1 MINEN
6 REMDELLYEP
16 EKLSNT
22 LIDNTDKLKMAAYL
36 RRCIEEK
43 DINTIQIATGYWD
56 VPGMTL
62 VTEELKAFLERDGT
76 QLQILIGQEPYVYAG
91 QVKEPTYRRNFP
103 DDYIKK
109 DLEELELKEE
119 YKGVVD
125 LLLTHCGK
133 KMQVRKYTKAFLH
146 AKCYIFSK
154 TFMKDG
160 SWKYYNAMAI
170 MGSSNFTYK
179 GLLGNAELNYLETV
193 SSTVGANY
201 EEIRVKGHIYCFN
214 EMWEQA
220 EDWSP
225 TFLEQVVKPT
235 PIGREV
241 NRERKKRQKEEEEAL
256 AKPFTPYELYIK
268 LLQTQFATFLDTKL
282 SGQIKDYLP
291 MTYSAFDYQIDAVK
305 QCYEYMQRHGG
316 FLLADVVG
324 LGKTVVGALIVRHF
338 LSTPQKDGRGGRVL
352 IVTPPAVLQPW
363 RDTLG
368 DICAAAPELNDRIDY
383 ISLGRLDKFTE
394 EMDDE
399 ADEER
404 LDDGTLDGVLD
415 QSRTYGLIL
424 IAESHRFRN
433 SDTEM
438 YRALNGL
445 IGSIAPT
452 PYVGLL
458 SATPQ
463 NNRPQ
468 DLKNQIYLFERT
480 PKSSTLTKVPGGD
493 LDAFFK
499 EVHAEYQE
507 LIDKNSPMLED
518 QRTERLKRLSEE
530 IRSKVLVDI
539 MVRRTRTDVEMN
551 YGEDMEVQG
560 LVFPRIEGPT
570 ALKYVMDSAQVR
582 LFNDTMRLI
591 APGEEDKDGLT
602 YARYHAI
609 EYFADPANAEKHKG
623 RGSRTAGNVAEQL
636 AWLMQQ
642 SLVKRLES
650 SAGAFRESLHNLW
663 QNTQNMIRMWGNN
676 TLFVCPDIDINGELR
691 AHPTFE
697 QAVAALRRKIDDL
710 NKQGRNEGGK
720 NAEYRREDFQ
730 PKYIELLQRD
740 ERILSDLCARWDPKW
755 IKKDP
760 KLEAFKRQLPALFDP
775 EKNTTGLLVIF
786 TEAIP
791 TAAELGRVV
800 REAGHRPLVIR
811 SQNREEER
819 VVIRRNFDANCPAA
833 EQLSDYDVLIT
844 TDTLAEGV
852 NLHRA
857 HVILNYDTPWN
868 ATRLMQR
875 IGRVNRI
882 GSAAPHIYVYNFMPS
897 DEGDERIKLV
907 QKAHVKLQSFH
918 TLFGEDS
925 KIFSNAEDVVH
936 YALLPTS
943 DQIEEEVGDAP
954 YLKYVKELRAY
965 VKAHRPRYRRIE
977 EANAPGDWLMVQTTD
992 DKGTAYFLVG
1002 TQPANAMIVYF
1013 DPQSKTRSRF
1023 KVVSPIDV
1031 LEELRADEAACAI
1044 DPPMNS
1050 EKMWKALEK
1059 EALQAYKNHVYDKS
1073 STRVDDA
1080 LTKAREIIDK
1090 LYDKPDL
1097 SATAK
1102 QILKQATKQVRGG
1115 NVDVI
1120 NRILEIDRKQHA
1132 QLRQLFSLDDLIE
1145 QTLGGLA
1152 KEVPIASK
1160 GDPRIILGT
1169 IK

>member
-201 EEIRVKGHIYCFN
+201 EEIRVKGHIYWFN

-220 EDWSP
+220 EDWTP

-424 IAESHRFRN
+424 IDESHRFRN

-1002 TQPANAMIVYF
+1002 TQPANAMIVCF
-1013 DPQSKTRSRF
+1013 DPQSKF

-1050 EKMWKALEK
+1050 EKMWKTLEK

>member
-1 MINEN
+1 MN
-6 REMDELLYEP
+6 
-16 EKLSNT
+16 NT
-22 LIDNTDKLKMAAYL
+22 LIDNSTDALSMQTYLKQ
-36 RRCIEEK
+36 CIGKEGI
-43 DINTIQIATGYWD
+43 DHIRIATGYWD
-56 VPGMTL
+56 VPGMAL
-62 VTEELKAFLERDGT
+62 VADELRAFLEREGT
-76 QLQILIGQEPYVYAG
+76 RLQILIGKDPNVYASHLKDPK
-91 QVKEPTYRRNFP
+91 QKFP
-103 DDYIKK
+103 DDYIKT
-109 DLEELELKEE
+109 DLLGLYIKEE
-119 YKGVVD
+119 YKSAVD
-125 LLLTHCGK
+125 LLLTHCKHTETDDDG
-133 KMQVRKYTKAFLH
+133 QEIEVGTGRIEVNKYTEDKNGEDVFLH
-146 AKCYIFSK
+146 SKCYIFMGNKSS
-154 TFMKDG
+154 FG
-160 SWKYYNAMAI
+160 I
-170 MGSSNFTYK
+170 IGSSNFTRN
-179 GLLGNAELNYLETV
+179 GLTQNAELNYLETNGMIITAEPKEG
-193 SSTVGANY
+193 SPS
-201 EEIRVKGHIYCFN
+201 KGHRIWFD
-214 EMWEQA
+214 EKWEQSTPWTN
-220 EDWSP
+220 E
-225 TFLEQVVKPT
+225 FVNEIVKPS

-241 NRERKKRQKEEEEAL
+241 NRERKQRQKEEEVA
-256 AKPFTPYELYIK
+256 ATAPFTPYELYIK

-282 SGQIKDYLP
+282 SSQIKDYLP
-291 MTYSAFDYQIDAVK
+291 TTYSAFDYQIDAVK

-338 LSTPQKDGRGGRVL
+338 LSEPQKDGRGGRVL
-352 IVTPPAVLQPW
+352 IITPPAVLQPW
-363 RDTLG
+363 RDTIG
-368 DICAAAPELNDRIDY
+368 DICAAVPELNDRIDY

-394 EMDDE
+394 DVNDE
-399 ADEER
+399 SDEET
-404 LDDGTLDGVLD
+404 LDDGTLDGTLD
-415 QSRTYGLIL
+415 QSKAYGLIL
-424 IAESHRFRN
+424 IDESHRFRN

-551 YGEDMEVQG
+551 YGEDMEAQG

-570 ALKYVMDSAQVR
+570 ALKYVMDSAQVS

-602 YARYHAI
+602 YARYRAI

-663 QNTQNMIRMWGNN
+663 QNTQNMIRMWDNN
-676 TLFVCPDIDINGELR
+676 TLFVCPDLNVNEILKDNFDEGVKE
-691 AHPTFE
+691 
-697 QAVAALRRKIDDL
+697 LRRKINDL

-791 TAAELGRVV
+791 TAVELGRVV
-800 REAGHRPLVIR
+800 KEAGHRPLVIR

-936 YALLPTS
+936 YALLPTF

-1073 STRVDDA
+1073 STRVGDA
-1080 LTKAREIIDK
+1080 LTKARKIIDK
-1090 LYDKPDL
+1090 LYDMPNL

-1120 NRILEIDRKQHA
+1120 NRILEIDREQYA
-1132 QLRQLFSLDDLIE
+1132 RQQQLFSLDDLIE
-1145 QTLGGLA
+1145 QALGGLA
-1152 KEVPIASK
+1152 KEVPVASK

>member
-1 MINEN
+1 MG
-6 REMDELLYEP
+6 ELHEP
-16 EKLSNT
+16 EELNGT
-22 LIDNTDKLKMAAYL
+22 LIDNTDELKMAAYL
-36 RRCIEEK
+36 RKCIEEK
-43 DINTIQIATGYWD
+43 GINTIKIATGYWD
-56 VPGMTL
+56 VPGMAL
-62 VTEELKAFLERDGT
+62 VADKLSAFLKREGT
-76 QLQILIGQEPYVYAG
+76 RLQILIGKDPNVYASHL
-91 QVKEPTYRRNFP
+91 KDPTQKFP
-103 DDYIKK
+103 DDYIKT
-109 DLEELELKEE
+109 DLLGLHIKEE
-119 YKGVVD
+119 YKLAVD
-125 LLLTHCGK
+125 LLLTHCKHTETDDDG
-133 KMQVRKYTKAFLH
+133 QEIEVGTGQIEVNKYTEDKNGKDVFLH
-146 AKCYIFSK
+146 AKCYIFIGNDKSY
-154 TFMKDG
+154 G
-160 SWKYYNAMAI
+160 I
-170 MGSSNFTYK
+170 IGSSNFTRN
-179 GLLGNAELNYLETV
+179 GLTQNAELNYLETDGRIITAEPKKG
-193 SSTVGANY
+193 SPS
-201 EEIRVKGHIYCFN
+201 KGHKIWFN
-214 EMWEQA
+214 EKWEQSTPWTN
-220 EDWSP
+220 E
-225 TFLEQVVKPT
+225 FVNEIIKPS

-241 NRERKKRQKEEEEAL
+241 NRERKQRQKAEEEAL

-291 MTYSAFDYQIDAVK
+291 ATYSAFDYQIDAVK

-352 IVTPPAVLQPW
+352 IVTPPAVQQPW

-368 DICAAAPELNDRIDY
+368 DICAATPELSKRIDY

-394 EMDDE
+394 EVNDE
-399 ADEER
+399 G
-404 LDDGTLDGVLD
+404 DDGTLDGVLD
-415 QSRTYGLIL
+415 QSKTYGLIL
-424 IAESHRFRN
+424 IDESHRFRN

-438 YRALNGL
+438 YRTLNGL

-480 PKSSTLTKVPGGD
+480 PKNSTLTKVPGGD
-493 LDAFFK
+493 LDAFFSDVNAAYK
-499 EVHAEYQE
+499 E
-507 LIDKNSPMLED
+507 LIDKNNSMPNDE
-518 QRTERLKRLSEE
+518 RRERLKRLSEE

-551 YGEDMEVQG
+551 YGEDMEAQG
-560 LVFPRIEGPT
+560 LVFPRIVGPT
-570 ALKYVMDSAQVR
+570 ALKYVMDSAQVS

-602 YARYHAI
+602 YARYRAI
-609 EYFADPANAEKHKG
+609 EYFADPTHAEKHKG
-623 RGSRTAGNVAEQL
+623 RGSRSAGNVAEQL

-697 QAVAALRRKIDDL
+697 QAVAALRRKINDL
-710 NKQGRNEGGK
+710 NEQGRNEGGK
-720 NAEYRREDFQ
+720 NAEYRREDFR
-730 PKYIELLQRD
+730 PTYIELLQRD
-740 ERILSDLCARWDPKW
+740 ERILNDLCARWDPKW

-791 TAAELGRVV
+791 TAVELGHVV
-800 REAGHRPLVIR
+800 KEAGHRPLVIR

-857 HVILNYDTPWN
+857 HMILNYDTPWN

-882 GSAAPHIYVYNFMPS
+882 GSEAPNIYVYNFMPS

-977 EANAPGDWLMVQTTD
+977 EANAPSDWLMVQTAD
-992 DKGTAYFLVG
+992 MGTAYFLVG
-1002 TQPANAMIVYF
+1002 TQPVNAMIVCF
-1013 DPQSKTRSRF
+1013 DPKSKP

-1044 DPPMNS
+1044 DPSMNS
-1050 EKMWKALEK
+1050 EMWGRLEALEK
-1059 EALQAYKNHVYDKS
+1059 EALQAYKNHIYDKS
-1073 STRVDDA
+1073 STRANDA
-1080 LTKAREIIDK
+1080 QTKAREIIDE
-1090 LYDKPDL
+1090 LYDMPDL
-1097 SATAK
+1097 SAAAK
-1102 QILKQATKQVRGG
+1102 QILKQANKQVRGG

-1132 QLRQLFSLDDLIE
+1132 QQQLLFSLGDLIE
-1145 QTLGGLA
+1145 QTLGGLV
-1152 KEVPIASK
+1152 KEVPAAPK
-1160 GDPRIILGT
+1160 GNPRIFLGT

>member
-1 MINEN
+1 
-6 REMDELLYEP
+6 MD
-16 EKLSNT
+16 NT
-22 LIDNTDKLKMAAYL
+22 LIDNSTDALSMQTYLK
-36 RRCIEEK
+36 RCIGT
-43 DINTIQIATGYWD
+43 DGTDAIDAIDHIRIATGYWD
-56 VPGMTL
+56 VPGMAL
-62 VTEELKAFLERDGT
+62 VADELRAFLDRKGT
-76 QLQILIGQEPYVYAG
+76 RLQILIGKDPNVYASHL
-91 QVKEPTYRRNFP
+91 KDPTLKFP
-103 DDYIKK
+103 EDYIKT
-109 DLEELELKEE
+109 DLLGLHIKEE
-119 YKGVVD
+119 YKLAVD
-125 LLLTHCGK
+125 LLLTHCKHTETDDDG
-133 KMQVRKYTKAFLH
+133 QEIEVGTGRIEVNKYTEDRDGKDVFLH
-146 AKCYIFSK
+146 SKCYIFK
-154 TFMKDG
+154 G
-160 SWKYYNAMAI
+160 SGGSFGI
-170 MGSSNFTYK
+170 IGSSNFTRN
-179 GLLGNAELNYLETV
+179 GLTQNAELNYLETNGMIITAEPKEG
-193 SSTVGANY
+193 SPS
-201 EEIRVKGHIYCFN
+201 KGHICWFN
-214 EMWEQA
+214 EKWELSTPWTN
-220 EDWSP
+220 E
-225 TFLEQVVKPT
+225 FVNEIIKPS

-241 NRERKKRQKEEEEAL
+241 NRERKQRQKAEEEAL

-291 MTYSAFDYQIDAVK
+291 ATYSAFDYQIDAVK

-352 IVTPPAVLQPW
+352 IITPPAVQQPW

-368 DICAAAPELNDRIDY
+368 DICATDPELSKRIDY

-394 EMDDE
+394 GMDDE
-399 ADEER
+399 ETP
-404 LDDGTLDGVLD
+404 DDGTLDGTLD
-415 QSRTYGLIL
+415 QSKTYGLIL
-424 IAESHRFRN
+424 IDESHRFRN

-480 PKSSTLTKVPGGD
+480 PKNSTLTKVPGGD
-493 LDAFFK
+493 LDAFFSDVNAAYK
-499 EVHAEYQE
+499 E
-507 LIDKNSPMLED
+507 LIDKNNSMPNDE
-518 QRTERLKRLSEE
+518 RRERLKRLSEE

-551 YGEDMEVQG
+551 YGEDMEAQG
-560 LVFPRIEGPT
+560 LVFPQIVGPT
-570 ALKYVMDSAQVR
+570 ALKYVMDSAQVS

-602 YARYHAI
+602 YARYRAI
-609 EYFADPANAEKHKG
+609 EYFADPTHAEKHKG
-623 RGSRTAGNVAEQL
+623 RGSRTAGDVAGQL

-691 AHPTFE
+691 VHPTFE
-697 QAVAALRRKIDDL
+697 QAVAALRRKINEL
-710 NKQGRNEGGK
+710 NEQGRNEGGK
-720 NAEYRREDFQ
+720 NAEYRREDFR
-730 PKYIELLQRD
+730 PTYIELLQRD

-760 KLEAFKRQLPALFDP
+760 KLEAFKRRLPALFDP

-791 TAAELGRVV
+791 TAVELGHVV
-800 REAGHRPLVIR
+800 KEAGHRPLVIR

-882 GSAAPHIYVYNFMPS
+882 GSEAPNIYVYNFMPS

-936 YALLPTS
+936 YALLPTP

-977 EANAPGDWLMVQTTD
+977 EANAPGDWLMVQTAD
-992 DKGTAYFLVG
+992 DKGTTYFLVG
-1002 TQPANAMIVYF
+1002 TQPANAMIVCF
-1013 DPQSKTRSRF
+1013 NPKSKP

-1044 DPPMNS
+1044 DPSMNS
-1050 EKMWKALEK
+1050 EMWGRLEALEK

-1073 STRVDDA
+1073 STRANDA
-1080 LTKAREIIDK
+1080 QTKAREIIDK
-1090 LYDKPDL
+1090 LYDMPNL
-1097 SATAK
+1097 SAAAK
-1102 QILKQATKQVRGG
+1102 QILKQANKQVRGG

-1132 QLRQLFSLDDLIE
+1132 QQQLLFSLDDLIE
-1145 QTLGGLA
+1145 QALGGLA
-1152 KEVPIASK
+1152 KEVPIAPK
-1160 GDPRIILGT
+1160 GNPRIFLGT

>member
-201 EEIRVKGHIYCFN
+201 EEIRVKGHIYWFN

-220 EDWSP
+220 EDWTP

-424 IAESHRFRN
+424 IDESHRFRN

-642 SLVKRLES
+642 SLVKRIES

-1002 TQPANAMIVYF
+1002 TQPANAMIVCF
-1013 DPQSKTRSRF
+1013 DPQSKF

-1050 EKMWKALEK
+1050 EKMWKTLEK

>member
-1 MINEN
+1 MN
-6 REMDELLYEP
+6 
-16 EKLSNT
+16 NT
-22 LIDNTDKLKMAAYL
+22 LIDNSTDALSMQTYLKH
-36 RRCIEEK
+36 CIGKEGI
-43 DINTIQIATGYWD
+43 DHIRIATGYWD
-56 VPGMTL
+56 VPGMAL
-62 VTEELKAFLERDGT
+62 VADELRAFLDREGT
-76 QLQILIGQEPYVYAG
+76 RLQILIGKDPYVYASHLKD
-91 QVKEPTYRRNFP
+91 QTQKFP
-103 DDYIKK
+103 DDYIKT
-109 DLEELELKEE
+109 DLLRLLIKEE
-119 YKGVVD
+119 YKLAVD
-125 LLLTHCGK
+125 LLLTHCKHTETDDDG
-133 KMQVRKYTKAFLH
+133 QEIEVGTGRIEVNKYTEGKNGKDVFLH
-146 AKCYIFSK
+146 SKCYIF
-154 TFMKDG
+154 MG
-160 SWKYYNAMAI
+160 SDSSFGI
-170 MGSSNFTYK
+170 IGSSNFTQK
-179 GLLGNAELNYLETV
+179 GLTENAELNYLETNGMIITAEPKEG
-193 SSTVGANY
+193 SPS
-201 EEIRVKGHIYCFN
+201 KGHRIWFD
-214 EMWEQA
+214 EKWEQSA
-220 EDWSP
+220 PWTNVFVNE
-225 TFLEQVVKPT
+225 FVKPS
-235 PIGREV
+235 PIGQEV
-241 NRERKKRQKEEEEAL
+241 NRERKQRQKEEEVA
-256 AKPFTPYELYIK
+256 ATAPFTPYELYIK

-282 SGQIKDYLP
+282 SSQIKDYLP
-291 MTYSAFDYQIDAVK
+291 TTYSAFDYQIDAVK

-338 LSTPQKDGRGGRVL
+338 LSEPQKDGRGGRVL
-352 IVTPPAVLQPW
+352 IITPPAVLQPW
-363 RDTLG
+363 RDTIG
-368 DICAAAPELNDRIDY
+368 DICAAAPELNKRIDY

-394 EMDDE
+394 EVNDE
-399 ADEER
+399 SDEDT
-404 LDDGTLDGVLD
+404 LDDGTLDGTLD
-415 QSRTYGLIL
+415 QSKAYGLIL
-424 IAESHRFRN
+424 IDESHRFRN

-551 YGEDMEVQG
+551 YGEDMEAQG

-570 ALKYVMDSAQVR
+570 ALKYVMDSAQVS

-602 YARYHAI
+602 YARYRAI

-623 RGSRTAGNVAEQL
+623 RGSRTAGDVAGQL

-663 QNTQNMIRMWGNN
+663 QNTQNMIRMWDNN
-676 TLFVCPDIDINGELR
+676 TLFVCPDLNVNEILKDNFDEGVKE
-691 AHPTFE
+691 
-697 QAVAALRRKIDDL
+697 LRRKINEL

-791 TAAELGRVV
+791 TAVELGRVV
-800 REAGHRPLVIR
+800 KEAGHRPLVIR

-943 DQIEEEVGDAP
+943 DQIEDEVGDAP

-1050 EKMWKALEK
+1050 EKMWKALEE

-1073 STRVDDA
+1073 STRVNDA
-1080 LTKAREIIDK
+1080 PTKAREIIDK
-1090 LYDKPDL
+1090 LYDMPNL

-1132 QLRQLFSLDDLIE
+1132 QQQQLFSLDDLIE
-1145 QTLGGLA
+1145 QALGGLA
-1152 KEVPIASK
+1152 KDVPAAPK

>member
-1 MINEN
+1 MN
-6 REMDELLYEP
+6 
-16 EKLSNT
+16 NT
-22 LIDNTDKLKMAAYL
+22 LIDNSTDALSMQTYLKQ
-36 RRCIEEK
+36 CIGKEGI
-43 DINTIQIATGYWD
+43 DHIRIATGYWD
-56 VPGMTL
+56 VPGMAL
-62 VTEELKAFLERDGT
+62 VADELRAFLEREGT
-76 QLQILIGQEPYVYAG
+76 RLQILIGKDPNVCASHLKDPKQ
-91 QVKEPTYRRNFP
+91 KFP
-103 DDYIKK
+103 DDYIKT
-109 DLEELELKEE
+109 DLLRLYIKEE
-119 YKGVVD
+119 YKSAVD
-125 LLLTHCGK
+125 LLLTHCKHTETDDDG
-133 KMQVRKYTKAFLH
+133 QEIEVGTGRIEVNKYTEDKNGKDVFLH
-146 AKCYIFSK
+146 SKCYIFMGSK
-154 TFMKDG
+154 SSFG
-160 SWKYYNAMAI
+160 I
-170 MGSSNFTYK
+170 IGSSNFTRN
-179 GLLGNAELNYLETV
+179 GLTQNAELNYLETNGMIITAEPKEG
-193 SSTVGANY
+193 SPS
-201 EEIRVKGHIYCFN
+201 KGHRIWFD
-214 EMWEQA
+214 EKWEQSA
-220 EDWSP
+220 PWTNE
-225 TFLEQVVKPT
+225 FVNEIVKPS

-241 NRERKKRQKEEEEAL
+241 NRERKQRQKEEEVA
-256 AKPFTPYELYIK
+256 ATAPFTPYELYIK

-282 SGQIKDYLP
+282 SSQIKDYLP
-291 MTYSAFDYQIDAVK
+291 TTYSAFDYQIDAVK

-338 LSTPQKDGRGGRVL
+338 LSEPQKDGRGGRVL
-352 IVTPPAVLQPW
+352 IITPPAVLQPW
-363 RDTLG
+363 RDTIG
-368 DICAAAPELNDRIDY
+368 DICAAAPELNGRIDY

-394 EMDDE
+394 EVDNE
-399 ADEER
+399 SDEET
-404 LDDGTLDGVLD
+404 LDDGTLDGTLD
-415 QSRTYGLIL
+415 QSKAYGLIL
-424 IAESHRFRN
+424 IDESHRFRN

-551 YGEDMEVQG
+551 YGEDMEAQG

-570 ALKYVMDSAQVR
+570 ALKYVMDSAQVS
-582 LFNDTMRLI
+582 LFNDTMRI

-602 YARYHAI
+602 YARYRAI

-623 RGSRTAGNVAEQL
+623 RGSRTAGDVAGQL

-663 QNTQNMIRMWGNN
+663 QNTQNMIRMWGND

-691 AHPTFE
+691 AHPTFK
-697 QAVAALRRKIDDL
+697 QAVTSLRRKINEL

-730 PKYIELLQRD
+730 PEYIELLQRD

-791 TAAELGRVV
+791 TAVELGRVV
-800 REAGHRPLVIR
+800 KEAGHRPLVIR

-833 EQLSDYDVLIT
+833 EQLNDYDVLIT

-943 DQIEEEVGDAP
+943 DQIEDEVGDAP

-1050 EKMWKALEK
+1050 EKMWKTLEK

-1073 STRVDDA
+1073 STRVGDA

-1090 LYDKPDL
+1090 LYDMPNL
-1097 SATAK
+1097 SAAAK
-1102 QILKQATKQVRGG
+1102 QILKQANKQVRGG

-1120 NRILEIDRKQHA
+1120 NRILEIDRKQYA
-1132 QLRQLFSLDDLIE
+1132 RQQQLFSLDDLIE
-1145 QTLGGLA
+1145 QALGGLA
-1152 KEVPIASK
+1152 KEVPVASK
-1160 GDPRIILGT
+1160 GETRVILGT

>member
-1 MINEN
+1 MN
-6 REMDELLYEP
+6 
-16 EKLSNT
+16 NT
-22 LIDNTDKLKMAAYL
+22 LIDNSTDALSMQTYLKQ
-36 RRCIEEK
+36 CIGKEGI
-43 DINTIQIATGYWD
+43 DHIRIATGYWD
-56 VPGMTL
+56 VPGMAL
-62 VTEELKAFLERDGT
+62 VADELRAFLDREGT
-76 QLQILIGQEPYVYAG
+76 RLQILIGKDPYVYASHLKD
-91 QVKEPTYRRNFP
+91 QTQKFP
-103 DDYIKK
+103 DDYIKT
-109 DLEELELKEE
+109 DLLRLLIKEE
-119 YKGVVD
+119 YKLAVD
-125 LLLTHCGK
+125 LLLTHCKHTETDDDG
-133 KMQVRKYTKAFLH
+133 QEIEVGTGRIEVNKYTEDKNGKEVFLH
-146 AKCYIFSK
+146 SKCYIFMGSK
-154 TFMKDG
+154 SSFG
-160 SWKYYNAMAI
+160 I
-170 MGSSNFTYK
+170 IGSSNFTRN
-179 GLLGNAELNYLETV
+179 GLTQNAELNYLETNGMIITAEPKEG
-193 SSTVGANY
+193 SPS
-201 EEIRVKGHIYCFN
+201 KGHRIWFD
-214 EMWEQA
+214 EKWEQSA
-220 EDWSP
+220 PWTNE
-225 TFLEQVVKPT
+225 FVNEIVKPS

-241 NRERKKRQKEEEEAL
+241 NRERKQRQKEEEVA
-256 AKPFTPYELYIK
+256 ATAPFTPYELYIK

-282 SGQIKDYLP
+282 SSQIKDYLP
-291 MTYSAFDYQIDAVK
+291 TTYSAFDYQIDAVK

-324 LGKTVVGALIVRHF
+324 LGKTVVGSLIVRHF
-338 LSTPQKDGRGGRVL
+338 LSEPQKDGRGGRVL
-352 IVTPPAVLQPW
+352 IITPPAVLQPW
-363 RDTLG
+363 RDTIG

-394 EMDDE
+394 EVNDE
-399 ADEER
+399 SDEET
-404 LDDGTLDGVLD
+404 LDDGTLDGTLD
-415 QSRTYGLIL
+415 QSKTYGLIL
-424 IAESHRFRN
+424 IDESHRFRN

-551 YGEDMEVQG
+551 YGEDMEAQG

-570 ALKYVMDSAQVR
+570 ALKYVMDSAQVS

-602 YARYHAI
+602 YARYRAI

-623 RGSRTAGNVAEQL
+623 RGSRTAGDVAGQL

-663 QNTQNMIRMWGNN
+663 QNTQNMIRMWDNN
-676 TLFVCPDIDINGELR
+676 TLFVCPDLNVNEILKDNFDEGVKE
-691 AHPTFE
+691 
-697 QAVAALRRKIDDL
+697 LRRKMDEL

-730 PKYIELLQRD
+730 PEYIELLQRD
-740 ERILSDLCARWDPKW
+740 ERILSDLCARWDPKR

-791 TAAELGRVV
+791 TAVELGRVV
-800 REAGHRPLVIR
+800 KEAGHRPLVIR

-833 EQLSDYDVLIT
+833 EQLNDYDVLIT

-943 DQIEEEVGDAP
+943 DQIEDEVGDAP

-977 EANAPGDWLMVQTTD
+977 EANAPGDWLMVQTAD
-992 DKGTAYFLVG
+992 MGTAYFLVG
-1002 TQPANAMIVYF
+1002 TQPANAMIVCI
-1013 DPQSKTRSRF
+1013 DPQSKTKREA

-1050 EKMWKALEK
+1050 EKMWKALEE

-1073 STRVDDA
+1073 STRVGDA

-1090 LYDKPDL
+1090 LYDMPNL

-1120 NRILEIDRKQHA
+1120 NRILEIDRKQYA
-1132 QLRQLFSLDDLIE
+1132 RQQQLFSLDDLIE
-1145 QTLGGLA
+1145 QALGGLA
-1152 KEVPIASK
+1152 KEVPVASK
-1160 GDPRIILGT
+1160 GDPRVILGT

>member
-1 MINEN
+1 
-6 REMDELLYEP
+6 
-16 EKLSNT
+16 
-22 LIDNTDKLKMAAYL
+22 MATYL
-36 RRCIEEK
+36 RRCIEK
-43 DINTIQIATGYWD
+43 KNINTIQIATGYWD
-56 VPGMTL
+56 VPGMAL
-62 VTEELKAFLERDGT
+62 VVDELATFLERDGT

-133 KMQVRKYTKAFLH
+133 KIQVRKYTKTFLH

-193 SSTVGANY
+193 SSTIGANY
-201 EEIRVKGHIYCFN
+201 EEIRVKGHIYWFN

-220 EDWSP
+220 EDWTP
-225 TFLEQVVKPT
+225 TFLEQVVKPS

-291 MTYSAFDYQIDAVK
+291 ATYSAYDYQIDAVK

-338 LSTPQKDGRGGRVL
+338 LSTSQKDGRGGRVL

-424 IAESHRFRN
+424 IDESHRFRN

-507 LIDKNSPMLED
+507 LIDKNNPLLED
-518 QRTERLKRLSEE
+518 KRTERLKRLSEE

-551 YGEDMEVQG
+551 YGEDMEAQG

-602 YARYHAI
+602 YARYRAI
-609 EYFADPANAEKHKG
+609 EYFADPTNAEKHKG

-676 TLFVCPDIDINGELR
+676 TLFVCPDLNVNEILKDNFDEGVKE
-691 AHPTFE
+691 
-697 QAVAALRRKIDDL
+697 LRRKINDL

-720 NAEYRREDFQ
+720 NAEYRREDFR
-730 PKYIELLQRD
+730 PEYIELLQRD
-740 ERILSDLCARWDPKW
+740 ERILSDLCTRWDPKW

-775 EKNTTGLLVIF
+775 EKNTNGLLVIL

-791 TAAELGRVV
+791 TAGELGRVV
-800 REAGHRPLVIR
+800 KEAGHRPLVIR

-833 EQLSDYDVLIT
+833 ERLSNYDVLIT

-936 YALLPTS
+936 YALLPTT

-954 YLKYVKELRAY
+954 YLKYVNELRAY

-977 EANAPGDWLMVQTTD
+977 EANAPGDWLMVQTAD
-992 DKGTAYFLVG
+992 MGTAYFLVG

-1031 LEELRADEAACAI
+1031 LEELRADEAVCAI

-1050 EKMWKALEK
+1050 EKMWEMLETK
-1059 EALQAYKNHVYDKS
+1059 ALQAYKNHIYRDS
-1073 STRVDDA
+1073 RSRADDNGSKA
-1080 LTKAREIIDK
+1080 SAIIQRLYPLTQSPESKK
-1090 LYDKPDL
+1090 LL
-1097 SATAK
+1097 RRASE
-1102 QILKQATKQVRGG
+1102 QVEGG
-1115 NVDVI
+1115 NVGVI
-1120 NRILEIDRKQHA
+1120 NRLLEIDRKQ
-1132 QLRQLFSLDDLIE
+1132 QVQQQQLFSLDDLIE
-1145 QTLGGLA
+1145 QALGGLA
-1152 KEVPIASK
+1152 KDVPAAPK
-1160 GDPRIILGT
+1160 GDPRITFGT

>member
-1 MINEN
+1 MN
-6 REMDELLYEP
+6 
-16 EKLSNT
+16 NT
-22 LIDNTDKLKMAAYL
+22 LIDNSTDALSMQTYLKH
-36 RRCIEEK
+36 CIGKEGI
-43 DINTIQIATGYWD
+43 DHIRIATGYWD
-56 VPGMTL
+56 VPGMAL
-62 VTEELKAFLERDGT
+62 VADELRAFLDREGT
-76 QLQILIGQEPYVYAG
+76 RLQILIGKDPYVYASHLKD
-91 QVKEPTYRRNFP
+91 QTQKFP
-103 DDYIKK
+103 DDYIKT
-109 DLEELELKEE
+109 DLLRLLIKEE
-119 YKGVVD
+119 YKLAVD
-125 LLLTHCGK
+125 LLLTHCKHTETDDDG
-133 KMQVRKYTKAFLH
+133 QEIEVGTGRIEVNKYTEDKNGKEVFLH
-146 AKCYIFSK
+146 SKCYIF
-154 TFMKDG
+154 MG
-160 SWKYYNAMAI
+160 SDSSFGI
-170 MGSSNFTYK
+170 IGSSNFTRK
-179 GLLGNAELNYLETV
+179 GLTQNAELNYLETNGMIITAEPKEG
-193 SSTVGANY
+193 SPS
-201 EEIRVKGHIYCFN
+201 KGHRIWFD
-214 EMWEQA
+214 EKWEQSTPWTN
-220 EDWSP
+220 E
-225 TFLEQVVKPT
+225 FVNEFVKPS

-241 NRERKKRQKEEEEAL
+241 NRERKQRQKEEEVA
-256 AKPFTPYELYIK
+256 ATAPFTPYELYIK

-282 SGQIKDYLP
+282 SSQIKDYLP
-291 MTYSAFDYQIDAVK
+291 TTYSAFDYQIDAVK

-338 LSTPQKDGRGGRVL
+338 LSEPQKDGRGGRVL
-352 IVTPPAVLQPW
+352 IITPPAVLQPW
-363 RDTLG
+363 RDTTG

-394 EMDDE
+394 EVNDE
-399 ADEER
+399 SDEETF
-404 LDDGTLDGVLD
+404 DDGTLDGTLD
-415 QSRTYGLIL
+415 QSKAYGLIL
-424 IAESHRFRN
+424 IDESHRFRN

-551 YGEDMEVQG
+551 YGEDMEAQG

-570 ALKYVMDSAQVR
+570 ALKYVMDSTQVS

-602 YARYHAI
+602 YARYRAI

-623 RGSRTAGNVAEQL
+623 RGSRTAGDVAGQL

-663 QNTQNMIRMWGNN
+663 QNTQNMIRMWDNN
-676 TLFVCPDIDINGELR
+676 TLFVCPDLNVNEILKDNFDEGVKE
-691 AHPTFE
+691 
-697 QAVAALRRKIDDL
+697 LRRKMDEL

-730 PKYIELLQRD
+730 PEYIELLQRD
-740 ERILSDLCARWDPKW
+740 ERILSDLCARWDPKR

-800 REAGHRPLVIR
+800 KEAGHRPLVIR

-833 EQLSDYDVLIT
+833 EQLNDYDVLIT

-943 DQIEEEVGDAP
+943 DQIEDEVGDAP

-977 EANAPGDWLMVQTTD
+977 EANAPGDWLMVQTAD
-992 DKGTAYFLVG
+992 MGTAYFLVG
-1002 TQPANAMIVYF
+1002 TQPANAMIVCI
-1013 DPQSKTRSRF
+1013 DPQSKTKREA

-1050 EKMWKALEK
+1050 EKMWKTLKK

-1073 STRVDDA
+1073 STRVNDA
-1080 LTKAREIIDK
+1080 PTKAREIIDK
-1090 LYDKPDL
+1090 LYDMPNL

-1132 QLRQLFSLDDLIE
+1132 QQQQLFSLDDLIE
-1145 QTLGGLA
+1145 QALGGLA
-1152 KEVPIASK
+1152 KEVSVASK
-1160 GDPRIILGT
+1160 GDPRVILGT

>member
-36 RRCIEEK
+36 RRCIKEK

-56 VPGMTL
+56 VPGMAL
-62 VTEELKAFLERDGT
+62 VVDKLATFLERDGT

-201 EEIRVKGHIYCFN
+201 EEIRVKGHIYWFN

-220 EDWSP
+220 EDWTP
-225 TFLEQVVKPT
+225 TFLEQVVKPS
-235 PIGREV
+235 PIGQEV
-241 NRERKKRQKEEEEAL
+241 NRERKQRQKEEEVA
-256 AKPFTPYELYIK
+256 ATAPFTPYELYIK

-282 SGQIKDYLP
+282 SSQIKDYLST
-291 MTYSAFDYQIDAVK
+291 TYSAFDYQIDAVK

-368 DICAAAPELNDRIDY
+368 DICAAAPELNNRIDY

-394 EMDDE
+394 DVNDE
-399 ADEER
+399 GDEER

-415 QSRTYGLIL
+415 QSKTYGLIL
-424 IAESHRFRN
+424 IDESHRFRN

-507 LIDKNSPMLED
+507 LIDKNSPLFED

-551 YGEDMEVQG
+551 YGEDMEAQG

-570 ALKYVMDSAQVR
+570 ALKYVMDSAQVS

-602 YARYHAI
+602 YARYRAI

-720 NAEYRREDFQ
+720 NAEYRREDFDEM
-730 PKYIELLQRD
+730 YIELLQRD

-791 TAAELGRVV
+791 TAVELGRVV
-800 REAGHRPLVIR
+800 KEAGHRPLVIR

-943 DQIEEEVGDAP
+943 DQIEDEVGDAP
-954 YLKYVKELRAY
+954 YLKYVRELRAY

-1013 DPQSKTRSRF
+1013 DPQSRF

-1044 DPPMNS
+1044 DPPMDS
-1050 EKMWKALEK
+1050 EKMWGKLEK
-1059 EALQAYKNHVYDKS
+1059 KALQAYKNHIYRDS
-1073 STRVDDA
+1073 RSRADDNGSKA
-1080 LTKAREIIDK
+1080 SAIIQRLYPLTQSPVSKMLLRRASE
-1090 LYDKPDL
+1090 
-1097 SATAK
+1097 
-1102 QILKQATKQVRGG
+1102 QVEGG
-1115 NVDVI
+1115 NVGVI
-1120 NRILEIDRKQHA
+1120 NRLLEIDRKQQA
-1132 QLRQLFSLDDLIE
+1132 QQQQLFSLDDLIE

>member
-1 MINEN
+1 MN
-6 REMDELLYEP
+6 
-16 EKLSNT
+16 NT
-22 LIDNTDKLKMAAYL
+22 LIDNSTDALSMQTYLKQ
-36 RRCIEEK
+36 CIGKEGI
-43 DINTIQIATGYWD
+43 DHIRIATGYWD
-56 VPGMTL
+56 VPGMAL
-62 VTEELKAFLERDGT
+62 VADELRAFLEREGT
-76 QLQILIGQEPYVYAG
+76 RLQILIGKDPNVYASHLKDPK
-91 QVKEPTYRRNFP
+91 QKFP
-103 DDYIKK
+103 DDYIKT
-109 DLEELELKEE
+109 DLLGLYIKEE
-119 YKGVVD
+119 YKSAVD
-125 LLLTHCGK
+125 LLLTHCKHTETDDDG
-133 KMQVRKYTKAFLH
+133 QEIEVGTGRIEVNKYTEDKNGEDVFLH
-146 AKCYIFSK
+146 SKCYIFMGNKSS
-154 TFMKDG
+154 FG
-160 SWKYYNAMAI
+160 I
-170 MGSSNFTYK
+170 IGSSNFTRN
-179 GLLGNAELNYLETV
+179 GLTQNAELNYLETNGMIITAEPKEG
-193 SSTVGANY
+193 SPS
-201 EEIRVKGHIYCFN
+201 KGHRIWFD
-214 EMWEQA
+214 EKWEQSTPWTN
-220 EDWSP
+220 E
-225 TFLEQVVKPT
+225 FVNEIVKPS

-241 NRERKKRQKEEEEAL
+241 NRERKQRQKEEEVA
-256 AKPFTPYELYIK
+256 ATAPFTPYELYIK

-282 SGQIKDYLP
+282 SSQIKDYLP
-291 MTYSAFDYQIDAVK
+291 TTYSAFDYQIDAVK

-338 LSTPQKDGRGGRVL
+338 LTEPQKDGRGGRVL
-352 IVTPPAVLQPW
+352 IITPPAVLQPW
-363 RDTLG
+363 RDTIG
-368 DICAAAPELNDRIDY
+368 DICAAAPELNNRIDY

-394 EMDDE
+394 EVN
-399 ADEER
+399 DEET
-404 LDDGTLDGVLD
+404 LDDGTLDGTLD
-415 QSRTYGLIL
+415 QSKTYGLIL
-424 IAESHRFRN
+424 IDESHRFRN

-499 EVHAEYQE
+499 EVYAEYQE

-551 YGEDMEVQG
+551 YGEDMEAQG

-570 ALKYVMDSAQVR
+570 ALKYVMDSAQVS

-602 YARYHAI
+602 YARYRAI

-623 RGSRTAGNVAEQL
+623 RGSRTAGDVAGQL

-676 TLFVCPDIDINGELR
+676 TLFVCPEIDINGELR
-691 AHPTFE
+691 AHPTLK
-697 QAVAALRRKIDDL
+697 QAVTSLRRKINEL

-730 PKYIELLQRD
+730 PEYIELLQRD

-791 TAAELGRVV
+791 TAVELGRVV
-800 REAGHRPLVIR
+800 KEAGHRPLVIR

-833 EQLSDYDVLIT
+833 EQLNDYNVLIT

-943 DQIEEEVGDAP
+943 DQIEDEVGDAP

-1050 EKMWKALEK
+1050 EKMWKALEE

-1073 STRVDDA
+1073 STRVGDA

-1090 LYDKPDL
+1090 LYDMPNL

-1120 NRILEIDRKQHA
+1120 NRILEIDRKQYA
-1132 QLRQLFSLDDLIE
+1132 RQQQLFSLDDLIE
-1145 QTLGGLA
+1145 QALGGLA
-1152 KEVPIASK
+1152 KEVPVASK
-1160 GDPRIILGT
+1160 GDPRVILGT

>member
-36 RRCIEEK
+36 RRCIKEK

-56 VPGMTL
+56 VPGMAL

-133 KMQVRKYTKAFLH
+133 KMQVRKYTKTFLH

-201 EEIRVKGHIYCFN
+201 EEIRVKGHIYWFN

-220 EDWSP
+220 EDWTP
-225 TFLEQVVKPT
+225 TFLEQVVKPS
-235 PIGREV
+235 PIGQEV
-241 NRERKKRQKEEEEAL
+241 NRERKQRQKEEEVA
-256 AKPFTPYELYIK
+256 ATAPFTPYELYIK

-282 SGQIKDYLP
+282 SSQIKDYLP
-291 MTYSAFDYQIDAVK
+291 TTYSAFDYQIDAVK

-338 LSTPQKDGRGGRVL
+338 LTEPQKDGRGGRVL
-352 IVTPPAVLQPW
+352 IITPPAVLQPW
-363 RDTLG
+363 RDTIG

-394 EMDDE
+394 EVNDE
-399 ADEER
+399 GDEET
-404 LDDGTLDGVLD
+404 LDDGTLDGTLD
-415 QSRTYGLIL
+415 QSKTYGLIL
-424 IAESHRFRN
+424 IDESHRFRN

-551 YGEDMEVQG
+551 YGEDMEAQG

-570 ALKYVMDSAQVR
+570 ALKYVMDSAQVS

-602 YARYHAI
+602 YARYRAI

-623 RGSRTAGNVAEQL
+623 RGSRTAGDVAGQL

-663 QNTQNMIRMWGNN
+663 QNTQNMIRMWDNN
-676 TLFVCPDIDINGELR
+676 TLFVCPDLNVNEILKDNFDEGVKE
-691 AHPTFE
+691 
-697 QAVAALRRKIDDL
+697 LRRKMDEL

-730 PKYIELLQRD
+730 PEYIELLQRD
-740 ERILSDLCARWDPKW
+740 ERILSDLCARWDPKR

-791 TAAELGRVV
+791 TAVELGRVV
-800 REAGHRPLVIR
+800 KEAGHRPLVIR

-833 EQLSDYDVLIT
+833 EQLNDYDVLIT

-943 DQIEEEVGDAP
+943 DQIEDEVGDAP

-1050 EKMWKALEK
+1050 EKMWKTLEK

-1073 STRVDDA
+1073 STRVGDA

-1090 LYDKPDL
+1090 LYDMPNL

-1120 NRILEIDRKQHA
+1120 NRILEIDRKQYA
-1132 QLRQLFSLDDLIE
+1132 RQQQLFSLDDLIE
-1145 QTLGGLA
+1145 QALGGLA
-1152 KEVPIASK
+1152 KEVPVASK
-1160 GDPRIILGT
+1160 GDPRVILGT

>member
-1 MINEN
+1 
-6 REMDELLYEP
+6 MDELLYEP

-36 RRCIEEK
+36 RRCIKEK

-56 VPGMTL
+56 VPGMAL
-62 VTEELKAFLERDGT
+62 LAEELKAFLERDGT
-76 QLQILIGQEPYVYAG
+76 QLQILIGQEPNVYAS
-91 QVKEPTYRRNFP
+91 QVKEPTYRKNFP

-133 KMQVRKYTKAFLH
+133 KMQVRKYTKTFLH

-170 MGSSNFTYK
+170 MGSSNFTYR

-201 EEIRVKGHIYCFN
+201 EEIRVKGHIYWFN

-220 EDWSP
+220 EDWTQ
-225 TFLEQVVKPT
+225 TFLEQVIKPT

-241 NRERKKRQKEEEEAL
+241 NRERKQRQKEEEEAL

-282 SGQIKDYLP
+282 SSQIKDYLP
-291 MTYSAFDYQIDAVK
+291 VTYSAYDYQIDAVK

-338 LSTPQKDGRGGRVL
+338 LTEPQKDGRGGRVL

-368 DICAAAPELNDRIDY
+368 DICAADPELNDRIDY

-404 LDDGTLDGVLD
+404 LDDGTLDGMLD

-424 IAESHRFRN
+424 IDESHRFRN

-507 LIDKNSPMLED
+507 LIDKNSPLLEN

-551 YGEDMEVQG
+551 YGEDMEAQG

-570 ALKYVMDSAQVR
+570 ALKYVMDSAQVS

-602 YARYHAI
+602 YARYRAI

-623 RGSRTAGNVAEQL
+623 RGSRTAGDVAGQL

-663 QNTQNMIRMWGNN
+663 QNTQNMIRMWDNN
-676 TLFVCPDIDINGELR
+676 TLFVCPDLNVNEILKDNFDEGVKE
-691 AHPTFE
+691 
-697 QAVAALRRKIDDL
+697 LRRKIDDL

-720 NAEYRREDFQ
+720 NAEYRCEDFDEM
-730 PKYIELLQRD
+730 YIKLLQRD

-791 TAAELGRVV
+791 TAVELGRVV
-800 REAGHRPLVIR
+800 KEAGHRPLVIR

-943 DQIEEEVGDAP
+943 DQIEDEVGDAP
-954 YLKYVKELRAY
+954 YLKYVRELRAY

-977 EANAPGDWLMVQTTD
+977 EANAPGDWLMVQTAD
-992 DKGTAYFLVG
+992 MGTAYFLVG

-1059 EALQAYKNHVYDKS
+1059 EALQAYKNHIYRDS
-1073 STRVDDA
+1073 RSRADDNGSKA
-1080 LTKAREIIDK
+1080 SAIIQRLYPLTQSPESKK
-1090 LYDKPDL
+1090 LL
-1097 SATAK
+1097 RRASE
-1102 QILKQATKQVRGG
+1102 QVEGG
-1115 NVDVI
+1115 NVGVI
-1120 NRILEIDRKQHA
+1120 NRLLEIDRKQQA
-1132 QLRQLFSLDDLIE
+1132 QQQQLFSLDDLIE

>member
-1 MINEN
+1 MG
-6 REMDELLYEP
+6 ELHEP
-16 EKLSNT
+16 EELNGT
-22 LIDNTDKLKMAAYL
+22 LIDNTDELKMAAYL
-36 RRCIEEK
+36 RKCIEEK
-43 DINTIQIATGYWD
+43 GINTIKIATGYWD
-56 VPGMTL
+56 VPGMAL
-62 VTEELKAFLERDGT
+62 VADKLSAFLEREGT

-91 QVKEPTYRRNFP
+91 QVKVPTYRRNFP

-125 LLLTHCGK
+125 MLLTHCGK
-133 KMQVRKYTKAFLH
+133 KMLVRKYTKTLLH
-146 AKCYIFSK
+146 AKCYIFIRKGNSI
-154 TFMKDG
+154 G
-160 SWKYYNAMAI
+160 I
-170 MGSSNFTYK
+170 IGSSNFTYK
-179 GLLGNAELNYLETV
+179 GLTENAELNHLEMDGRIIKAKPDEE
-193 SSTVGANY
+193 SSA
-201 EEIRVKGHIYCFN
+201 KGHNYWFN

-220 EDWSP
+220 EDWTSV
-225 TFLEQVVKPT
+225 FLEQVIKPT

-241 NRERKKRQKEEEEAL
+241 NRERKQRQKEAEEAL

-291 MTYSAFDYQIDAVK
+291 ATYSTFDYQIDAVK

-352 IVTPPAVLQPW
+352 IVTPPAVQQPW
-363 RDTLG
+363 RDTLS
-368 DICAAAPELNDRIDY
+368 DICATTPELSKRIDY

-394 EMDDE
+394 GMDDE
-399 ADEER
+399 ET

-415 QSRTYGLIL
+415 QSKTYGLIL
-424 IAESHRFRN
+424 IDESHRFRN

-445 IGSIAPT
+445 IGSITPT

-480 PKSSTLTKVPGGD
+480 PKNSTLTKVPGGD
-493 LDAFFK
+493 LDAFFSDVNAAYK
-499 EVHAEYQE
+499 E
-507 LIDKNSPMLED
+507 LIDKNNSMPNDE
-518 QRTERLKRLSEE
+518 RRERLKRLSEE

-551 YGEDMEVQG
+551 YGEDMEAQG
-560 LVFPRIEGPT
+560 LVFPQIVGPT
-570 ALKYVMDSAQVR
+570 ALKYVMDSAQVS

-591 APGEEDKDGLT
+591 APGEEDEDGLT
-602 YARYHAI
+602 YARYRAI
-609 EYFADPANAEKHKG
+609 EYFADPTHAEKHKG

-697 QAVAALRRKIDDL
+697 QAVAALRRKINDL
-710 NKQGRNEGGK
+710 NEQGRNEGGK
-720 NAEYRREDFQ
+720 NAEYRREDFR
-730 PKYIELLQRD
+730 PTYIELLQRD

-791 TAAELGRVV
+791 TAVELGHVV
-800 REAGHRPLVIR
+800 KGAGYRPLIIR

-882 GSAAPHIYVYNFMPS
+882 GSEAPNIYVYNFMPS
-897 DEGDERIKLV
+897 DEGDKRIKLV

-977 EANAPGDWLMVQTTD
+977 EANAPDDWLMVQTAD

-1002 TQPANAMIVYF
+1002 TQPANAMIVCF
-1013 DPQSKTRSRF
+1013 DPKSKP

-1031 LEELRADEAACAI
+1031 LEELRAHEAACAI
-1044 DPPMNS
+1044 DPSMNS
-1050 EKMWKALEK
+1050 EIWGRLEALEK

-1073 STRVDDA
+1073 STRANDA
-1080 LTKAREIIDK
+1080 QTKAREIIDK
-1090 LYDKPDL
+1090 LYDMPNL
-1097 SATAK
+1097 SAAAK
-1102 QILKQATKQVRGG
+1102 QILKQANKQVRGG

-1132 QLRQLFSLDDLIE
+1132 QQQLLFSLDDLIE
-1145 QTLGGLA
+1145 QTLGGLV
-1152 KEVPIASK
+1152 KDVPAAPK
-1160 GDPRIILGT
+1160 GNPRIFLGT

>member
-1 MINEN
+1 MN
-6 REMDELLYEP
+6 
-16 EKLSNT
+16 NT
-22 LIDNTDKLKMAAYL
+22 LIDNSTDALSMRTYLKH
-36 RRCIEEK
+36 CIGKEGI
-43 DINTIQIATGYWD
+43 DHIRIATGYWD
-56 VPGMTL
+56 VPGMAL
-62 VTEELKAFLERDGT
+62 VADELRAFLEREGT
-76 QLQILIGQEPYVYAG
+76 RLQILIGKDPYVYASHLKD
-91 QVKEPTYRRNFP
+91 QTQKFP
-103 DDYIKK
+103 DDYIKT
-109 DLEELELKEE
+109 DLLRLLIKEE
-119 YKGVVD
+119 YKLAVD
-125 LLLTHCGK
+125 LLLTHCKHTETDDDG
-133 KMQVRKYTKAFLH
+133 QEIEVGTGRIEVNKYTEDKNGEDVFLH
-146 AKCYIFSK
+146 SKCYIFMGNKSS
-154 TFMKDG
+154 FG
-160 SWKYYNAMAI
+160 I
-170 MGSSNFTYK
+170 IGSSNFTRN
-179 GLLGNAELNYLETV
+179 GLTQNAELNYLETNGMIITAEPKEG
-193 SSTVGANY
+193 SPS
-201 EEIRVKGHIYCFN
+201 KGHRIWFD
-214 EMWEQA
+214 EKWEQSTPWTN
-220 EDWSP
+220 E
-225 TFLEQVVKPT
+225 FVNEFVKPS

-241 NRERKKRQKEEEEAL
+241 NRERKQRQKEEEVA
-256 AKPFTPYELYIK
+256 ATAPFTPYELYIK

-291 MTYSAFDYQIDAVK
+291 TTYSAFDYQIDAVK

-352 IVTPPAVLQPW
+352 IITPPAVLQPW
-363 RDTLG
+363 RDTIG
-368 DICAAAPELNDRIDY
+368 DICAAAPELNNRIDY

-394 EMDDE
+394 DVNDE
-399 ADEER
+399 GDEER

-415 QSRTYGLIL
+415 QSKTYGLIL
-424 IAESHRFRN
+424 IDESHRFRN

-551 YGEDMEVQG
+551 YGEDMEAQG

-570 ALKYVMDSAQVR
+570 ALKYVMDSAQVS

-602 YARYHAI
+602 YARYRAI

-623 RGSRTAGNVAEQL
+623 RGSRTAGDVAGQL

-697 QAVAALRRKIDDL
+697 QAVAALRRKINDL

-720 NAEYRREDFQ
+720 NAEYRREDFDEM
-730 PKYIELLQRD
+730 YIELLQRD

-760 KLEAFKRQLPALFDP
+760 KLEAFKRQLPALFDT

-800 REAGHRPLVIR
+800 KEAGHRPLVIR

-943 DQIEEEVGDAP
+943 DQIEDEVGDAP

-965 VKAHRPRYRRIE
+965 VKTHRPRYRRIE

-1073 STRVDDA
+1073 STRVGDA
-1080 LTKAREIIDK
+1080 LTKARKIIDK
-1090 LYDKPDL
+1090 LYDMPNL

-1120 NRILEIDRKQHA
+1120 NRILEIDQKQYA
-1132 QLRQLFSLDDLIE
+1132 RQQQLFSLDDLIE
-1145 QTLGGLA
+1145 QALGGLA
-1152 KEVPIASK
+1152 KEVPVTSK